1 MVMAKVMGLT
11 LLEWWGVLALILFI
25 PPVLLLPWI
34 RRRNGIAGGAGREAG
49 GSPVALPTGHEKILV
64 VDDDPLVLES
74 MQRTLGSLG
83 YQIVGVPSGEEAVQ
97 YMKTNGA
104 DLILLD
110 LLLGAGMDGTA
121 TYDQIRRIRPFQR
134 VIVLSG
140 YATPDQVAALRRIGV
155 EHYLIKPV
163 PRLMLAQT
171 IRTELSRP

>member
-1 MVMAKVMGLT
+1 
-11 LLEWWGVLALILFI
+11 
-25 PPVLLLPWI
+25 
-34 RRRNGIAGGAGREAG
+34 
-49 GSPVALPTGHEKILV
+49 
-64 VDDDPLVLES
+64 
-74 MQRTLGSLG
+74 
-83 YQIVGVPSGEEAVQ
+83 
-97 YMKTNGA
+97 MKTNGA